1 MENGEDSLKRS
12 LLINRHTNLLGQEWH
27 SLDLVETWMLALL
40 SFFTEFLMS
49 LSFQILIFDTDM
61 YPHRSAATFIQVVST
76 SFTHPQN
83 DQLQ

>member
-27 SLDLVETWMLALL
+27 SLDLVETWMLALM

-61 YPHRSAATFIQVVST
+61 YPIERSAATFLQVAST
-76 SFTHPQN
+76 S
-83 DQLQ
+83 